1 MPQFKVL
8 KTIERVNPKTKQ
20 FEQISVGTVL
30 DELSDQDYRTYR
42 RAGAVEIIKE
52 QATQAPDVSAVL
64 DAATTGAPAA
74 TPAVATP
81 ARGPKAGNK
90 DSEVS

>member
-30 DELSDQDYRTYR
+30 DELTDADYRAYK

-64 DAATTGAPAA
+64 DAATATPVTAPA
-74 TPAVATP
+74 VK
-81 ARGPKAGNK
+81 GPKAGPK
-90 DSEVS
+90 DAEVG